1 MAITYN
7 SFGYSSS
14 LAEQAVGNNP
24 TASTISFT
32 ETVKWKWEDNKRTNQ
47 AEGYKYDFVV
57 IGQNPFT
64 VTFSERQNINQ
75 FDEVVFKNLEA
86 CNVRGKLHFRAD
98 SVTAVKKGDK

>member
-47 AEGYKYDFVV
+47 AEDTSM
-57 IGQNPFT
+57 IL
-64 VTFSERQNINQ
+64 S
-75 FDEVVFKNLEA
+75 
-86 CNVRGKLHFRAD
+86 
-98 SVTAVKKGDK
+98 